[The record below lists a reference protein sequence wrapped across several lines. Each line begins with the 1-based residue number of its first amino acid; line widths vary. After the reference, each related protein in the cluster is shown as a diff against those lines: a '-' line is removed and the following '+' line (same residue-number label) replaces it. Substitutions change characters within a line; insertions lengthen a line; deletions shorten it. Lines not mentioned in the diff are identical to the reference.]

1 MAPIIWVIAAQTCP
15 GPGSQVMLSK
25 LVLCP
30 QQQQQQHISITQ
42 SHTWSMWYLLS
53 SYAAAAGEL
62 PTTTA
67 ALDAPLMSQSFVWIL
82 LSSHLLHHGPNL
94 TCLTV
99 DMRDQGPVTT
109 ATNLKTRTQLDI
121 FISTKQQHFCVK
133 GLIYKYTKTW
143 SQKVW
148 HWMDSG
154 SGWWLLRQTD
164 LLTRDWS

>member
-1 MAPIIWVIAAQTCP
+1 MAPIIWVIAAWQGRAAWLTSDQT
-15 GPGSQVMLSK
+15 QLSK

-30 QQQQQQHISITQ
+30 HVSITQ

-53 SYAAAAGEL
+53 SYAAAGAEL
-62 PTTTA
+62 PTTT